1 MPDTDHI
8 DHHIRARQG
17 WRRSPGW
24 RRGYRPPEDIATVHR
39 DQAFW
44 PPLTGAA
51 LARAPERLYTAGDAA
66 LLRAPMRVAIA
77 GARRASDQ
85 GCGRSARL
93 ARALASAGAVI
104 VSGLARGIDA
114 AAHLGAIEA
123 GGATMAVLGVPL
135 GRCYPPEHAWLQEQI
150 YRGHLLV
157 SQFADGARTH
167 AWCFPARN
175 RTMAM
180 LARAAVIVEAG
191 ETSGSLTLAAETRRL
206 GRPLFLARSLVENPS
221 LTWPRAF
228 LARGALTLD
237 DLDDLD
243 TAARHVLDL
252 AGRAG

>member
-1 MPDTDHI
+1 MPRTEHI
-8 DHHIRARQG
+8 PARA
-17 WRRSPGW
+17 PG
-24 RRGYRPPEDIATVHR
+24 GYRAPADIAILAR

-51 LARAPERLYTAGDAA
+51 LARAPERLYTAGNVA
-66 LLRAPMRVAIA
+66 LLRAPLRVAIA

-85 GCGRSARL
+85 GCRRAARL
-93 ARALASAGAVI
+93 ARSLANAGAVI
-104 VSGLARGIDA
+104 VSGLARGIDR

-135 GRCYPPEHAWLQEQI
+135 CRCYPPEHARLQEQI

-157 SQFADGARTH
+157 SQFPDGARTQ

-180 LARAAVIVEAG
+180 LSHASVIVEAG
-191 ETSGSLTLAAETRRL
+191 DTSGSLTLAAETRRL
-206 GRPLFLARSLVENPS
+206 GRPLFLLRSLVENQS

-228 LARGALTLD
+228 LDRGAIVLD
-237 DLDDLD
+237 DLDDI
-243 TAARHVLDL
+243 RHVLDL
-252 AGRAG
+252 AGHAG